1 MEETEIRQPT
11 VYLASPLRA
20 NTTEG
25 MLKNML
31 YARKTQSE
39 IQKCG
44 LKVIATHAWL
54 PLFLN
59 DNDPKER
66 ELALSIGQ
74 NAIRSCDALIVAGTT
89 ISEGVKAEIATALAF
104 KKPVLF
110 YTVEARRAYEK
121 LFKSV

>member
-1 MEETEIRQPT
+1 MKETEIRPT
-11 VYLASPLRA
+11 VYLASPLREDTA
-20 NTTEG
+20 EG
-25 MLKNML
+25 VLKNML

-66 ELALSIGQ
+66 ALALNIGQ

-89 ISEGVKAEIATALAF
+89 ISDGVRAEIATALAF

-110 YTVEARRAYEK
+110 YTVEARQAYEN
-121 LFKSV
+121 LFKTA